1 MKKMMIIAAMVSVML
16 IPAQMEANNKVNNKP
31 KVESNNRKDFNNKK
45 FNDKRFNDNRKF
57 DKQKAYYKMN
67 DFNKKKAYNKRKPN
81 RPAVMVINRPAP
93 RPRPVPPPPPVKV
106 IYRNNPIA
114 EAIELAALA
123 AIIAN

>member
-1 MKKMMIIAAMVSVML
+1 MKKMMIIAAMVSAML
-16 IPAQMEANNKVNNKP
+16 IPAQMEANNRVNNKG
-31 KVESNNRKDFNNKK
+31 KVEFNNRRDFNNKK

-67 DFNKKKAYNKRKPN
+67 NFNKKKAYNKRKPN
-81 RPAVMVINRPAP
+81 RPAVMVTNRPAP

-106 IYRNNPIA
+106 VYRNNPIA

>member
-1 MKKMMIIAAMVSVML
+1 MKKMMIIAAMVSAML
-16 IPAQMEANNKVNNKP
+16 IPAQMEANNRVNNKA
-31 KVESNNRKDFNNKK
+31 KVEFNNRKDFNNKK

-106 IYRNNPIA
+106 VYRNNPIA
-114 EAIELAALA
+114 EAIKLAALA

>member
-31 KVESNNRKDFNNKK
+31 KVEFNNRKDFNNKK
-45 FNDKRFNDNRKF
+45 FNNKRKF

-81 RPAVMVINRPAP
+81 RPAVMVINRPIP

-106 IYRNNPIA
+106 VYRNNPIA

>member
-16 IPAQMEANNKVNNKP
+16 IPAQMEANNKVNNKA
-31 KVESNNRKDFNNKK
+31 KVEFNNRKDFNNKK

-106 IYRNNPIA
+106 VYRNNPIA
-114 EAIELAALA
+114 EAIKLAALA

>member
-1 MKKMMIIAAMVSVML
+1 MKKMMIIAAMVSVIL

-31 KVESNNRKDFNNKK
+31 KVEFNNRKDFNNKK
-45 FNDKRFNDNRKF
+45 FNDKRFNDKRKF

-106 IYRNNPIA
+106 VYRNNPIA

>member
-31 KVESNNRKDFNNKK
+31 KVEFNNRKDFNNKK

-106 IYRNNPIA
+106 VYRNNPIA

>member
-1 MKKMMIIAAMVSVML
+1 MKKMMIIAAMVSAML
-16 IPAQMEANNKVNNKP
+16 IPAQMEANNRVNNKA
-31 KVESNNRKDFNNKK
+31 KVEFNNRKDFNNKK
-45 FNDKRFNDNRKF
+45 FNDNRKF

-67 DFNKKKAYNKRKPN
+67 DFNKQKAYNKRKPN

-93 RPRPVPPPPPVKV
+93 RPRPRPVPPPPPVKV
-106 IYRNNPIA
+106 VYRNNPIA

>member
-16 IPAQMEANNKVNNKP
+16 IPAQMEANNKVNKKP
-31 KVESNNRKDFNNKK
+31 KVEFNNRKDFNNKK

-106 IYRNNPIA
+106 VYRNNPIV